1 MVTTFSNYFFNEAVT
16 TAWFLSSNTQMS
28 ATNDQQDIAKVLSGD
43 TNAYAALVDRYKD
56 LVFTLA
62 LQMLKSREEAEEISQ
77 DAFIKAYKNLSSFKG
92 DSKFSTWIYRIA
104 YNTCLDRLKK
114 QKRQQRTVA
123 IDEFTE
129 HEVKTLD
136 NALDYME
143 QQERKQAIQDCLQ
156 LVSKEDSVLLTL
168 FYFEE
173 LSLKEISKIMG
184 ATVNNLKVKL
194 FRSRKHLATVL
205 KARLEPEEI
214 EHYER

>member
-1 MVTTFSNYFFNEAVT
+1 MTIKD
-16 TAWFLSSNTQMS
+16 
-28 ATNDQQDIAKVLSGD
+28 DQQHIEKVLNGD
-43 TNAYAALVDRYKD
+43 TNAFSFLVDKYKD
-56 LVFTLA
+56 MVFTLA
-62 LQMLKSREEAEEISQ
+62 IKVTKNREEAEEISQ

-92 DSKFSTWIYRIA
+92 DSKFSTWIYRIT
-104 YNTCLDRLKK
+104 YNACLDSLKK

-129 HEVKTLD
+129 HEVKTLN
-136 NALDYME
+136 NALDHME

-156 LVSKEDSVLLTL
+156 LVSKEDNVLLTL

-214 EHYER
+214 ERYER